1 MKANTTEGEVLHTTA
16 ITEAVFG
23 VALQTVSTGQAV
35 PVETGNGAI
44 VKLTASAAISVGD
57 RLMPG
62 ANGRWR
68 LRLAPRPST
77 AAWPSRRLAPTG
89 NHHRAAQPDG
99 QVARQHLIRGHAH
112 VQPGNPPHPHPVER
126 LLFDFMVDQ
135 TQFLAPYLFDPKMVD
150 TATKKVP
157 QSDTSRLRV
166 PNTLSKTNARAQKID
181 EQFFYRDIDLEEH
194 KLAADINPHE
204 VSNSDNPMLVDEAR
218 KSKIVTLGLLMQASR
233 WQPRWPPRRPTTTRR

>member
-1 MKANTTEGEVLHTTA
+1 M
-16 ITEAVFG
+16 
-23 VALQTVSTGQAV
+23 

-62 ANGRWR
+62 ANGKVATGAGRVTAVDCGVALSAAGADGKSSPRGSTRW
-68 LRLAPRPST
+68 A
-77 AAWPSRRLAPTG
+77 
-89 NHHRAAQPDG
+89 
-99 QVARQHLIRGHAH
+99 VARQHLIRGHAH
-112 VQPGNPPHPHPVER
+112 VQPGNLRTRTPVER

-150 TATKKVP
+150 TPPRRCRSPTPRK
-157 QSDTSRLRV
+157 LRV

-204 VSNSDNPMLVDEAR
+204 VSNS
-218 KSKIVTLGLLMQASR
+218 
-233 WQPRWPPRRPTTTRR
+233 TT